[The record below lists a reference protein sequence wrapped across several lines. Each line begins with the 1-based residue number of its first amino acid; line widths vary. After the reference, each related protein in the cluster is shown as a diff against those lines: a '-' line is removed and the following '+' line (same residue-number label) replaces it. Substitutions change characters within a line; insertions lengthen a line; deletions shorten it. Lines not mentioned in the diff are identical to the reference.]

1 MLSQY
6 LVTRYMQQQPEN
18 HIGHQSQCRPECLLD
33 LLMLLLRQSVWVWG
47 GREGGEE
54 GERDKGIVP
63 AEAKAKRQVQPNEK
77 GQAPPLENR
86 FEAGRVDHAHEEER
100 GEEDVDRELRKAL
113 PRRLGQDPDAFPGA
127 EPAGSSD
134 KAYLTSNVSS
144 L

>member
-1 MLSQY
+1 MF
-6 LVTRYMQQQPEN
+6 V
-18 HIGHQSQCRPECLLD
+18 GALD
-33 LLMLLLRQSVWVWG
+33 AAVASKCVGV
-47 GREGGEE
+47 GREGGRR
-54 GERDKGIVP
+54 GGREREKGIVP
-63 AEAKAKRQVQPNEK
+63 AEAKAKRQVQSNEK

-86 FEAGRVDHAHEEER
+86 FEAGRVDHAHEEKR

-113 PRRLGQDPDAFPGA
+113 PRRLGQDPDALPGA